1 MTIDL
6 LLFMQMLHYQD
17 FYQNWL
23 YVCVA
28 CRVSYKKQELM
39 TLREYELTS
48 VLGEIRVV
56 YLLSFL
62 RVLLYLVTFFVLWC
76 DVRYDFLIK
85 TFSHSVLLPVVC
97 RRVNVM
103 LCFCVCFRIV
113 MSNILSYH
121 MPIRFEFHVVMSVT
135 IST

>member
-1 MTIDL
+1 
-6 LLFMQMLHYQD
+6 
-17 FYQNWL
+17 
-23 YVCVA
+23 
-28 CRVSYKKQELM
+28 M

-76 DVRYDFLIK
+76 DVRYDFQIK
-85 TFSHSVLLPVVC
+85 TFSDSFLLPVVC

>member
-62 RVLLYLVTFFVLWC
+62 RVLLYLVTFVFTSSCL
-76 DVRYDFLIK
+76 
-85 TFSHSVLLPVVC
+85 
-97 RRVNVM
+97 
-103 LCFCVCFRIV
+103 
-113 MSNILSYH
+113 
-121 MPIRFEFHVVMSVT
+121 
-135 IST
+135 